1 MTEDVH
7 QYVTAIR
14 ALLVDMGEVSVA
26 VSGGIDSV
34 TLALL
39 ASQTPNISVQMYHA
53 FSPAV
58 PAQATERVKQLA
70 RDYTWDLKI
79 LDAQEFAD
87 EDYLSNPV
95 NRCFHCKTNLYKAI
109 SNSTKSVI
117 LSGANTDDL
126 SD

>member
-1 MTEDVH
+1 MTEDAH
-7 QYVTAIR
+7 QYITAIR

-53 FSPAV
+53 VSPAV

-79 LDAQEFAD
+79 LDAQELLMRII
-87 EDYLSNPV
+87 YLILLTV
-95 NRCFHCKTNLYKAI
+95 VFIVKRIYITLYPIRLKA
-109 SNSTKSVI
+109 
-117 LSGANTDDL
+117 
-126 SD
+126 